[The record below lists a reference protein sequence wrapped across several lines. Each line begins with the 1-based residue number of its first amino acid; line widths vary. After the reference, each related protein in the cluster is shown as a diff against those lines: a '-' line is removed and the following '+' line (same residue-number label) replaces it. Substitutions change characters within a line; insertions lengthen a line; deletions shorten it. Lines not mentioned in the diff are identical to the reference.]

1 MKTKP
6 NLSIIIIFSIVL
18 ILSIISIIGGIIY
31 KEYGIKITL
40 LIVGI
45 VLLIIS
51 ILEFIGIFSNYEE
64 IINDELII
72 HILGKTIKCNI
83 KNIKFVEFKGFIII
97 LIKNDD
103 TELCNIDPRKQNIL
117 KIIDYLIDN
126 GVEYVEKIQ

>member
-51 ILEFIGIFSNYEE
+51 ILEFIGIFLNYEE

-72 HILGKTIKCNI
+72 HRLGKTIKCNI
-83 KNIKFVEFKGFIII
+83 KDIKFVEFKGFIIT

-103 TELCNIDPRKQNIL
+103 SELCNIDPRKQNIL

-126 GVEYVEKIQ
+126 GAEYVEKIQ

>member
-72 HILGKTIKCNI
+72 HRLGKNIKCNI
-83 KNIKFVEFKGFIII
+83 KDIKFVEFKGFIIT

-103 TELCNIDPRKQNIL
+103 SELCNIDPRKQNIL